1 MIEHALAH
9 GRAVKKEETQLET
22 STASH
27 HVPRPYITLLTG
39 GGDRPYVFG
48 LATELLEKG
57 ARLDLIGS
65 DNLDLPEFRNKPGLN
80 FLNLRG
86 DQRSE
91 ANLRTKILR
100 VLTYYAKLFRY
111 AATAKP
117 KIFHILWHNKIEV
130 FDRTLLLLYYK
141 LLGKKLVLT
150 AHNVNAGKRDR
161 EDTLVNRLTL
171 RAQYRLV
178 DHIFVHTEKMKAE
191 LMGEFGTRESR
202 ISVIPFGINN
212 SVPDTGISS
221 REAKERL
228 NISPAKK
235 VILFY
240 GRITPY
246 KGLEYLVSALQKH
259 IACRQEYV
267 LIIAGRPELGAEEYW
282 NQLRDRIYE
291 DVQDGRIRFRAEHIP
306 DDETE
311 IYFKAAD
318 ALVLPYTHIYQS
330 GVLFLG
336 FSFGLP
342 VLAADVGALKDEIIE
357 GETGFVFRPS
367 DPVSLAA
374 AIERY
379 FASDIYEDL
388 DRRRT
393 GIRDRAKELHSW
405 DVVGRVTVRVYGDL
419 LRRNSRAD
427 SRIAVPRSTSSE

>member
-1 MIEHALAH
+1 MTKSAQDHAIVPSEESRQVDLA
-9 GRAVKKEETQLET
+9 
-22 STASH
+22 SP
-27 HVPRPYITLLTG
+27 PRRLCPYITLLTG

-48 LATELLEKG
+48 LAYELLGKG
-57 ARLDLIGS
+57 AKLDLIGS
-65 DNLDLPEFRNKPGLN
+65 DNLDLPEFRNVPGLN

-91 ANLRTKILR
+91 ASLPAKTTR
-100 VLTYYAKLFRY
+100 VIRYYARLIRY
-111 AATAKP
+111 AASAKP
-117 KIFHILWHNKIEV
+117 KIFHILWHNKIES

-141 LLGKKLVLT
+141 LLDKKLVLT

-161 EDTLVNRLTL
+161 KDTLVNRLTL
-171 RAQYRLV
+171 RTQYRLV

-191 LMGEFGTRESR
+191 LMEEFGTRESK

-212 SVPDTGISS
+212 SVPDTGISPQ
-221 REAKERL
+221 EAKERL

-235 VILFY
+235 VLLFY

-259 IACRQEYV
+259 IVRRQEYV
-267 LIIAGRPELGAEEYW
+267 LIVAGRPELGAEEYW
-282 NQLRDRIYE
+282 NQLRERIHE
-291 DVQDGRIRFRAEHIP
+291 DVP
-306 DDETE
+306 DEETE

-318 ALVLPYTHIYQS
+318 VLVLPYTHVYQS

-336 FSFGLP
+336 YNFGLP
-342 VLAADVGALKDEIIE
+342 VLAADVGALKEDVIE

-379 FASDIYEDL
+379 FASDIYAHL
-388 DRRRT
+388 DRRRAE
-393 GIRDRAKELHSW
+393 IRDRVKELHSW
-405 DVVGRVTVRVYGDL
+405 DTVGRATVAVYHNL
-419 LRRNSRAD
+419 LGHPPSAEF
-427 SRIAVPRSTSSE
+427 AVSEASKSCL